1 MMNIKIKPLLVILLL
16 LPAVSCEHTERPEV
30 QPEEGSPISFLLDT
44 KALGEGDHTYRVVL
58 TNENGT
64 LKGNGTYCSQDLSSE
79 AMGYSWLS
87 PCRVN
92 NAGEPLMEDGLTV
105 AANFDVADKR
115 SIYGLRYAT
124 ANARKERHRLAVA
137 SPAVALKSNSY
148 YEWTPDKALYLSNS
162 VEVDFE
168 GSWANY
174 EYVLPTKDD
183 EQFQLIDRRAK
194 FFVHIECGEQST
206 ADLQSVA
213 LAHVKEARWYPVSGF
228 SSSNYVLG
236 RVFLF
241 SCGGETSNILHLVKN
256 SVGWDSPEEGQ
267 YILPLDYSA
276 EEFSGMR
283 PWVIVELG
291 SNLEEPVKIQVHIS
305 EKIEPMKSYKLTLK
319 VSKNHAEFILSASDW
334 EEGGTYATDDEEK
347 WATLATGVINHWD
360 KLADETGS
368 LTTDDWNDS
377 WN

>member
-1 MMNIKIKPLLVILLL
+1 MINIKHLLVFLLL
-16 LPAVSCEHTERPEV
+16 LPVVSCEQRERPEA

-44 KALGEGDHTYRVVL
+44 KALGGGDRTYRVVL
-58 TNENGT
+58 TNESGA
-64 LKGNGTYCSQDLSSE
+64 LKGSGTYCSQELSSE

-92 NAGEPLMEDGLTV
+92 NAGEPLMEDGSTV
-105 AANFDVADKR
+105 AASFDEADKK

-124 ANARKERHRLAVA
+124 NSGRKESLRLAVA
-137 SPAVALKSNSY
+137 SPAVALNASSY

-162 VEVDFE
+162 VVVDFE

-174 EYVLPTKDD
+174 EYVLSSKEDD
-183 EQFQLIDRRAK
+183 RFQLIDRRAK
-194 FFVHIECGEQST
+194 LFVHIECGEQPT
-206 ADLQSVA
+206 ADLQSVT
-213 LAHVKEARWYPVSGF
+213 LSHVKEARWYPVSGF
-228 SSSNYVLG
+228 SSSGYTIG
-236 RVFLF
+236 QASLF
-241 SCGGETSNILHLVKN
+241 TCGGETSNILHLVKN
-256 SVGWDSPEEGQ
+256 SVSWDSPEEGQ

-283 PWVIVELG
+283 PRVIVELG
-291 SNLEEPVKIQVHIS
+291 SNLEEPVKIPVSIS
-305 EKIEPMKSYKLTLK
+305 EKIDPMKSYKLTLK
-319 VSKNHAEFILSASDW
+319 VSKSHAEFILLASDW
-334 EEGGTYATDDEEK
+334 EEGGTDATDDEEK

-360 KLADETGS
+360 KLEDETSS